1 MPLLNFISR
10 VFAAVL
16 RLILRIIGLVLAL
29 ILVLFVLIFI
39 FFWVLLRLVTGRK
52 PDVDV
57 SAHFSRVRVFTNLG
71 GTVFRPSS
79 PPTSEEETNSIRRS
93 IGPGGRATEVEDVQ
107 PRELPKDHK

>member
-10 VFAAVL
+10 VLAAVL
-16 RLILRIIGLVLAL
+16 RLFLRIIGLVLAL

-71 GTVFRPSS
+71 GTGFRPAGQR
-79 PPTSEEETNSIRRS
+79 PDDEKTRP
-93 IGPGGRATEVEDVQ
+93 IGRPIGVGSQATEVEDVQ
-107 PRELPKDHK
+107 PRELPKDPK

>member
-10 VFAAVL
+10 VLAAVL

-29 ILVLFVLIFI
+29 ILVLFVLVLI

-71 GTVFRPSS
+71 GSVFKPSGQRPSDEQTS
-79 PPTSEEETNSIRRS
+79 PIRRS
-93 IGPGGRATEVEDVQ
+93 IGTSGQATEVEDVQ
-107 PRELPKDHK
+107 PRELPKDQK